1 MNTSWFMDTDRTRL
15 HGRKQVE
22 TTPEEFYGNLKW
34 SISKTRKS
42 QYTFESL
49 RRDGSTNWNSSKIK
63 KWIRSFN
70 SRFESAIIY
79 QIYSPPSPTFSSL
92 STIAIKFPSKMTV
105 GKSRHISL
113 ERRFCHEFDR
123 CWLWCWDQWRL
134 KCWHQRW
141 IWLWGRWWAWCWRTW
156 WCGDTDGVIPPFPLS
171 RLIVFFYFWCGGR
184 LVVVNCLLGV
194 QRSVVEKLDILLQP
208 EHRLLSS
215 AQTVGE
221 VHLLDGWAGAEG

>member
-123 CWLWCWDQWRL
+123 CWLWCRDQWRL

-141 IWLWGRWWAWCWRTW
+141 SDVSTR
-156 WCGDTDGVIPPFPLS
+156 CGSDFGADGGSDVDAHGGAATQMAHTPFSSFPLLW
-171 RLIVFFYFWCGGR
+171 LIVFFIF
-184 LVVVNCLLGV
+184 
-194 QRSVVEKLDILLQP
+194 D
-208 EHRLLSS
+208 
-215 AQTVGE
+215 AE
-221 VHLLDGWAGAEG
+221 VD